1 VTVAVISAAMSLLRR
16 GPIVLAFACTLALG
30 GAPTIAR
37 AQDDPVARIQ
47 QVIQRSSD
55 EQTQAIATRN
65 MSLMSDTQ
73 TDDYFR
79 QMSNT
84 FQDMLNNQ
92 VTGISLLKLDWGPI
106 SVGADGTT
114 ANATTYETWRIISQV
129 GSIDYDPIRNDYQ
142 LVLDNGAWKI
152 KSDVQTVGAPTP
164 LPTTPTPIPP
174 PTNTPTPTPSPTST
188 PLPTPTLQPTPT
200 PSVDEVAPPAD
211 EEMAPPA
218 DDEAPPP
225 SDDAGAVE

>member
-1 VTVAVISAAMSLLRR
+1 MIILRR
-16 GPIVLAFACTLALG
+16 GLVALAFACTL
-30 GAPTIAR
+30 GASSGPTLVR
-37 AQDDPVARIQ
+37 AQDNPVAQIQ
-47 QVIQRSSD
+47 QVIQHSSD

-79 QMSNT
+79 EMSGT
-84 FQDMLNNQ
+84 FQNMLDNQ

-106 SVGADGTT
+106 SVAADGTSAT
-114 ANATTYETWRIISQV
+114 ATTYETWRIISQV
-129 GSIDYDPIRNDYQ
+129 GSIDYDPIRNDYT
-142 LVLDNGAWKI
+142 LVLDNGNWKI

-188 PLPTPTLQPTPT
+188 PSPTPTLEPTPT
-200 PSVDEVAPPAD
+200 PSVEEVPPPADEDMAPPAD
-211 EEMAPPA
+211 EE
-218 DDEAPPP
+218 APPP
-225 SDDAGAVE
+225 SGDAGAVE